1 MEGTG
6 AVSGQGVTCACGPL
20 SLGNLQDCY
29 NCGQPATLV
38 AMWMYTCA
46 TYNQDGVQAGIA
58 CFDTLEQNLDD
69 KSQCV
74 ALNDI
79 SSPSSSSSAIPT
91 VTSVGGGGD
100 VATTTTPVTG
110 ATQPVQPVSTVSRC

>member
-6 AVSGQGVTCACGPL
+6 PVSSQGVTCACGPL

-38 AMWMYTCA
+38 ALWMYTCA

-69 KSQCV
+69 KSKCV
-74 ALNDI
+74 ALNDV
-79 SSPSSSSSAIPT
+79 SSPSSSASPSAVPT
-91 VTSVGGGGD
+91 VASVGGGG
-100 VATTTTPVTG
+100 
-110 ATQPVQPVSTVSRC
+110 ATQSVQPVSTVSRS